1 MTTSELAE
9 KIGILATSIHQRVS
23 RTGSYFGIRPQ
34 PLLNGRLIWP
44 DDALEQLSGT
54 QRRRAPAAKGADHA
68 PA

>member
-44 DDALEQLSGT
+44 DDAIAQLSAT
-54 QRRRAPAAKGADHA
+54 QRRRVSGSKEADHA
-68 PA
+68 AA

>member
-68 PA
+68 PS